1 MLYTYEHE
9 ILFHGDDEPF
19 YYTSNHS
26 ILLERDTIFLKDIG
40 FDPSKIKEIN
50 TEKL

>member
-9 ILFHGDDEPF
+9 IFFHGDDEPF
-19 YYTSNHS
+19 YYTSDHS
-26 ILLERDTIFLKDIG
+26 TLLEIDTMYLKDIG
-40 FDPSKIKEIN
+40 FDPSKIREIN